1 MRLVRSRKAPVVQ
14 LRPHIASSLA
24 PSPAQEPGEPRG
36 LIMEI
41 IFVYLVEL
49 NYITISIKHGE
60 LSPTH
65 KFYCMARGLWLNDKK
80 DPKL

>member
-1 MRLVRSRKAPVVQ
+1 MRLIRSRKAPVVQ

-41 IFVYLVEL
+41 IFVYLYLVEL
-49 NYITISIKHGE
+49 NYVYYYIYKTWRIKPN
-60 LSPTH
+60 S
-65 KFYCMARGLWLNDKK
+65 
-80 DPKL
+80 